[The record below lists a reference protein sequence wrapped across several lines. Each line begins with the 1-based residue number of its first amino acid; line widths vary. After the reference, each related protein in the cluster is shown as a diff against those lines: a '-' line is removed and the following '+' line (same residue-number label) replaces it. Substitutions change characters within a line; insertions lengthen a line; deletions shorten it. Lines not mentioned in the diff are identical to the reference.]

1 MKRLSSCVLIVV
13 LTYQVQAGVPD
24 PKAVWEF
31 NASDPNVATIG
42 APLEI
47 VGSAQ
52 EIAGVSVEDGAIRI
66 GQGSY
71 YICRHGIAP
80 NGDGA
85 KVNEWTLLIDFSYP
99 TSSLSDPPNGYNDL
113 FQTNPTNV
121 DDSDWTI
128 NSSGGIGIGAVGY
141 SSAEGYTTEAN
152 TWYRLIVTVDNG
164 LRHDLYVDGVEIFKG
179 NEQGI
184 DGRFSL
190 EDSLLLFAAGNNQ
203 DGDDAPINVSTVA
216 IWDTPL
222 SADEIQTLGLA
233 GDRFFQKKRASNP
246 TPAHGSEDVL
256 ITSDLTWVPG
266 DFAAIHNV
274 YFGQNPE
281 DVNSATTPDASG
293 EAMSFD
299 PGRLEFDQTYY
310 WRVDEVN
317 GTADRTVFKGDIWR
331 FTAEPYSIQIPGDTI
346 IVTASSE
353 SSEFSGAAKTIDGSG
368 LDAEGNHSIAPET
381 MWFTAA
387 VDLDPWI
394 LYEFDDV
401 KKLDTMTVWNSNSA
415 AEAAI
420 GWGVRDVEIVYSV
433 DGETWDV
440 LADANQ
446 FSPASGLP
454 AYHPVDEIDFGGAAA
469 RFVRLNI
476 ESNWGGILMSYGLSE
491 VQFAMIPAQARTPEP
506 ASGSVEVLPNA
517 VVTWRA
523 GREAAQHIIY
533 AGTDP
538 NEVAEGLAPS
548 VTSSTNSLHLS
559 SLGLELGNTYF
570 WRVDEVNEAEA
581 VSVWAG
587 PVWSLTTTDLLV
599 VDDFERYSNV
609 SPDRPFQTWLDGF
622 GYSAD
627 EYLPNGYPGNGTG
640 SGIGH
645 DIWTLSSPYYGGS
658 IMETSNTKPG
668 SRQAMPF
675 YYENTSGTS
684 TTERTFVDAQD
695 WTVGGA
701 KTLSIAFNGQV
712 GNTGTLFVV
721 INDSKVTY
729 ARDGGNIGRGAWQAW
744 NIDLTTVNTDLTS
757 VTQIQL
763 GVEGGAASGL
773 ILFDDIRLFPD
784 DGELLTRGDPNN
796 NGPVVHLPLDGNVDN
811 VATGIATRLIDGV
824 DGDHE
829 YIDGI
834 DGQALQFTGTD
845 GQTDNDVV
853 AIDID
858 YYDRGT
864 VSLWF
869 KPTRLYNY
877 NSILDNSV
885 QANDWE
891 MWVYGSG
898 EFAGRI
904 QSGAVRGV
912 WMEAQSWYHIAMTWS
927 RNVDKPGVI
936 DQWLYINGELVA
948 TNESEWVAPGSTV
961 YLGGGH
967 SGNDDCNGAI
977 DDFWIYDRP
986 LTIEEVAQLASSGQ

>member
-1 MKRLSSCVLIVV
+1 MKKLSLCFLILV
-13 LTYQVQAGVPD
+13 LTLQVQAGIHD
-24 PKAVWEF
+24 PKGVWEF
-31 NASDPNVATIG
+31 NAPDPNSATIG

-52 EIAGVSVEDGAIRI
+52 EIAGVSAQDGAIRI

-71 YICRHGIAP
+71 YICKHGIAP

-99 TSSLSDPPNGYNDL
+99 ASSLSDPPNGYNDL
-113 FQTNPTNV
+113 FQTNPTNG

-128 NSSGGIGIGAVGY
+128 NPSGGIGIGAVGY
-141 SSAEGYTTEAN
+141 SSDNGYTTQAN

-164 LRHDLYVDGVEIFKG
+164 VRHDLYVDGVEIFNG

-190 EDSLLLFAAGNNQ
+190 ADSLLLFAAGNDQ
-203 DGDDAPINVSTVA
+203 DGDDAPIDVSTVA

-222 SADEIQTLGLA
+222 SADEIQTLGWA
-233 GDRFFQKKRASNP
+233 GDRFFQQKRAWNP
-246 TPAHGSEDVL
+246 TPANGSDDAL

-266 DFAAIHNV
+266 DFAAMHNV
-274 YFGQNPE
+274 YFGESPE
-281 DVNSATTPDASG
+281 DVNSATAPDASG
-293 EAMSFD
+293 EAISFD
-299 PGRLEFDQTYY
+299 PGRLEFGKIYY

-317 GTADRTVFKGDIWR
+317 GTADRTVFKGEVWS

-346 IVTASSE
+346 TVTASSA
-353 SSEFSGAAKTIDGSG
+353 SNEFSAAVQTINGSG
-368 LDAEGNHSIAPET
+368 LDADGHHTIASET
-381 MWFTAA
+381 MWFTASG
-387 VDLDPWI
+387 DLDPWI
-394 LYEFDDV
+394 QYEFDDV

-420 GWGVRDVEIVYSV
+420 GWGVKDVELVYSV
-433 DGETWDV
+433 DGENWDV
-440 LADANQ
+440 LEGATQ
-446 FSPASGLP
+446 FSRGPGSPTYGQ
-454 AYHPVDEIDFGGAAA
+454 YDEIAFNGAAA
-469 RFVRLNI
+469 KYVRFNI
-476 ESNWGGILMSYGLSE
+476 ISNWGGILMSYSLSE

-506 ASGSVEVLPNA
+506 ASGSVDVLPNA

-523 GREAAQHIIY
+523 GREAAQHTIY
-533 AGTDP
+533 VGTDP

-548 VTSSTNSLHLS
+548 VTSSTDSLDFS
-559 SLGLELGNTYF
+559 SLGLELGKTYF

-587 PVWSLTTTDLLV
+587 PVWSLTTADLLV
-599 VDDFERYSNV
+599 VDDFESYNNV

-627 EYLPNGYPGNGTG
+627 EYLSNGYPGNGTG
-640 SGIGH
+640 AGIGH
-645 DIWTLSSPYYGGS
+645 DIWSLSSPHYDGD
-658 IMETSNTKPG
+658 IMETSNTMPG
-668 SRQAMPF
+668 SSQAMPF
-675 YYENTSGTS
+675 YYTNTSGTS
-684 TTERTFVDAQD
+684 TTEYTFVDAQD

-712 GNTGTLFVV
+712 GNTGTLFIV
-721 INDSKVTY
+721 INNTKITY
-729 ARDGGNIGRGAWQAW
+729 ARDGGNIGRGAWWAW
-744 NIDLTTVNTDLTS
+744 NVDLTTLNTNLTS
-757 VTQIQL
+757 VTKIQL
-763 GVEGGAASGL
+763 GVEGVGASGL
-773 ILFDDIRLFPD
+773 ILFDDIRLFPGA
-784 DGELLTRGDPNN
+784 GEILTRGEPGS
-796 NGPVVHLPLDGNVDN
+796 NGPIVHLPLDGNVDN
-811 VATGIATRLIDGV
+811 VASDISTRLIDGV
-824 DGDHE
+824 DGNHE
-829 YIDGI
+829 YIGGI
-834 DGQALQFTGTD
+834 HGQALQFTGTD

-885 QANDWE
+885 EGNDWE

-904 QSGAVRGV
+904 QSGAVRGF

-927 RNVDKPGVI
+927 RNVDKPDVI

-977 DDFWIYDRP
+977 DDFRIYDRA
-986 LTIEEVAQLASSGQ
+986 LTIEDVAQLVSLGE